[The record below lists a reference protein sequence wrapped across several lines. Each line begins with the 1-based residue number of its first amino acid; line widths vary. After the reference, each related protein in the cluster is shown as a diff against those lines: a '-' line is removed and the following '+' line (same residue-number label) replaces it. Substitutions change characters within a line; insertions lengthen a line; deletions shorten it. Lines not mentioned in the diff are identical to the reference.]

1 MRQQPETRTALSRF
15 AAAAGTLAVVGLAT
29 PVVVAV
35 LVPGLP
41 IALGAV
47 AYHEWKLRRA

>member
-1 MRQQPETRTALSRF
+1 MRRV
-15 AAAAGTLAVVGLAT
+15 AAAAGTLAVIGLAT

-41 IALGAV
+41 IAIGAV
-47 AYHEWKLRRA
+47 AYHEWKRRG

>member
-1 MRQQPETRTALSRF
+1 MRQLEERSNVRRL
-15 AAAAGTLAVVGLAT
+15 AAAAGTLAAIGLAT

-47 AYHEWKLRRA
+47 AYHEWKLRRS

>member
-1 MRQQPETRTALSRF
+1 MRRL
-15 AAAAGTLAVVGLAT
+15 AAAAGTLAAIGLAT

-41 IALGAV
+41 IALAAV
-47 AYHEWKLRRA
+47 AFHQWRERA

>member
-1 MRQQPETRTALSRF
+1 MTQPESRNVRRI
-15 AAAAGTLAVVGLAT
+15 AAAAGTLAAIGLAT
-29 PVVVAV
+29 PFVVAV